1 MKIYIYWA
9 RKQHKIQ
16 RTCRDLRYNFWSCRS
31 RSNSKNVFKCS
42 RQKKKCSETER
53 KVANAHNMKDFNQ
66 MFASSRYSAVCPND
80 EEAGG
85 RQNYGASTG
94 ATSASSCAVSLP
106 EPDPAAAV
114 AAANSASALAAL
126 QRAQRRK
133 SLKANRQTMKMDIL
147 SSFFSE
153 RDPSKRSARSPTCK
167 LKKNWKKKLNKLLLK
182 WIKFIIKLRNEK
194 SE

>member
-1 MKIYIYWA
+1 
-9 RKQHKIQ
+9 
-16 RTCRDLRYNFWSCRS
+16 
-31 RSNSKNVFKCS
+31 
-42 RQKKKCSETER
+42 
-53 KVANAHNMKDFNQ
+53 MKDFNQ

-85 RQNYGASTG
+85 RPNYSAGTG
-94 ATSASSCAVSLP
+94 ATSASCAESLP
-106 EPDPAAAV
+106 EPDAAV

-167 LKKNWKKKLNKLLLK
+167 FKKNWKKK
-182 WIKFIIKLRNEK
+182 IKELFN
-194 SE
+194 

>member
-1 MKIYIYWA
+1 M
-9 RKQHKIQ
+9 QQ
-16 RTCRDLRYNFWSCRS
+16 TE
-31 RSNSKNVFKCS
+31 
-42 RQKKKCSETER
+42 KKVQSETER

-85 RQNYGASTG
+85 RQNYGANTG

-167 LKKNWKKKLNKLLLK
+167 LKKNWKNKLNKLLLK